1 MARPKRM
8 GAYNALDDL
17 LPGPAWGAPDDEEPG
32 WGAPGDQGPG
42 WGVPGDQGPG
52 WGVPGDERPGWDGP
66 GDRGP
71 GWDLSTAGMAGEPA
85 PPARRP
91 RLEPVPDPPGPAR
104 RRARDRRAG
113 ANALDELL
121 PGPRGGAGV
130 DELLPGPSAP
140 AGRRLGVAPRPRSP
154 GRHLGVWNPLDGPPP
169 PPAPP
174 VPAPPPVPAKV
185 RVSFR
190 LPADLVETA
199 RDAVAHLAGTADRT
213 NLTALT
219 ERALRVELARLAIT
233 HNHGQPFTPRDS

>member
-17 LPGPAWGAPDDEEPG
+17 LPGPAWGTPDDEEPG

-42 WGVPGDQGPG
+42 WGVPGD
-52 WGVPGDERPGWDGP
+52 ER
-66 GDRGP
+66 P
-71 GWDLSTAGMAGEPA
+71 GWDLSTAGTAGEPA

-91 RLEPVPDPPGPAR
+91 RLEPVPDPPGPGR

-113 ANALDELL
+113 ANAL
-121 PGPRGGAGV
+121 

>member
-32 WGAPGDQGPG
+32 WADPGDQ
-42 WGVPGDQGPG
+42 
-52 WGVPGDERPGWDGP
+52 
-66 GDRGP
+66 GP
-71 GWDLSTAGMAGEPA
+71 GWDLSTAAEPA

-91 RLEPVPDPPGPAR
+91 RLEPVPDPPGPGR
-104 RRARDRRAG
+104 RRARDRRTG

-121 PGPRGGAGV
+121 PGPRGGAGL

-140 AGRRLGVAPRPRSP
+140 AGRRLGMAPRPRSP

-174 VPAPPPVPAKV
+174 LPAPPPVPAKV

-190 LPADLVETA
+190 LPTDLVETA